1 MNTQFVIDLIFNTI
15 EQKIEELGGIKA
27 VKQAIVWEWWQTA
40 DINDERD
47 FDSALDQCYRCYLK
61 INEIR
66 DKQKE
71 SVEE

>member
-15 EQKIEELGGIKA
+15 EQKIKEMGGIEA

-40 DINDERD
+40 DISDERD

-66 DKQKE
+66 NKQKE

>member
-15 EQKIEELGGIKA
+15 EQKIEEMGGIEA

-40 DINDERD
+40 DISDERD

-66 DKQKE
+66 NKQKE